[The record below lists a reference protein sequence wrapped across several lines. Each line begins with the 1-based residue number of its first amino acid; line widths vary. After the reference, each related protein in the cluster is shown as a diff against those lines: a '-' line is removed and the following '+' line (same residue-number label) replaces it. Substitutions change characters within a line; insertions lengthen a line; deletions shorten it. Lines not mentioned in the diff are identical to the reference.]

1 MRKVKSIV
9 VALALGSVGLFSAA
23 SSLVALL
30 YGFSGELPQAERMP
44 TLIAGGFFGL
54 LAAGCL
60 GGGALLVIKALKR
73 PSAS

>member
-23 SSLVALL
+23 GALVALG
-30 YGFSGELPQAERMP
+30 YGLSGELPQAERMP
-44 TLIAGGFFGL
+44 TLMAGAVFGL

-60 GGGALLVIKALKR
+60 GGGALLVVKALK
-73 PSAS
+73 PPG